1 MYFENERGE
10 FVFAEWKPQD
20 GLRGNANGTVKW
32 ESNFNYMVL
41 FDPATGTY
49 ITKDDGTPF
58 PGNWQYPVSGLGQP
72 NKNGTIRRVFYA
84 SDTPEGTND
93 LESTATLVISV
104 TAAPLLSARW
114 EPKNTWNTTKGN
126 QNYEGNLILQ
136 TAGADEVTVDGKK
149 INSVSGTI
157 PYQVKPKKALRS
169 GTFVVAAT
177 KTLPNNKKKTVKVT
191 VKWTV

>member
-1 MYFENERGE
+1 MDFEI
-10 FVFAEWKPQD
+10 EWKPKD
-20 GLRGNANGTVKW
+20 GLRGNANGTLKW
-32 ESNFNYMVL
+32 QSNFNYIIL
-41 FDPATGTY
+41 FDPVEGTY
-49 ITKDDGTPF
+49 EVPTEPN
-58 PGNWQYPVSGLGQP
+58 GNASKVINGLGQP
-72 NKNGTIRRVFYA
+72 NKNGTIRRIVYA
-84 SDTPEGTND
+84 SDTPEGTED
-93 LESTATLVISV
+93 LQYIFPFSISV

-114 EPKNTWNTTKGN
+114 EPKKPWDTSQGLK
-126 QNYEGNLILQ
+126 NYEGNLILQ

-157 PYQVKPKKALRS
+157 DYQVKPKKALRS